1 MQTSSLH
8 VFLSKEIKVNPSI
21 YLNNDQFV
29 DYLFSQIWTTRIGGQ
44 LGIHE
49 STLPKIWSGTG
60 DIFSGVVPGVGYSTT
75 YMDNSTP
82 AVRAPDRLV
91 LERFVRECPLGLMI
105 VQYTYVEKPFQ
116 KVIHYRNLYVKVNEY
131 EWAYDKKV
139 QTIGVDPTPW
149 GAEQMY
155 I

>member
-1 MQTSSLH
+1 MIIT
-8 VFLSKEIKVNPSI
+8 
-21 YLNNDQFV
+21 NDQFS
-29 DYLFSQIWTTRIGGQ
+29 DYLYSQIWTTKIGGP

-49 STLPKIWSGTG
+49 STLPKIWTGTG
-60 DIFSGVVPGVGYSTT
+60 DMFVGVVPGVGYSTT

-82 AVRAPDRLV
+82 AVIAPQRNV
-91 LERFVRECPLGLMI
+91 LERFIRECQIGLPI
-105 VQYTYVEKPFQ
+105 VQYTYEEKPFQ
-116 KVIHYRNLYVKVNEY
+116 KVIHYRNLYVKINSGQWQY
-131 EWAYDKKV
+131 KKTI